1 MGGTTKR
8 VRRPNFEI
16 SVGEAKGGNTIFD
29 SDLVGGGLLEET
41 IEALTRALRPNFF
54 MMLSMIFWLNYIIL
68 TGSNRVN
75 EAVTL
80 PTAQS

>member
-29 SDLVGGGLLEET
+29 SDLVGGGAPGGNYRSAHSGFAAQLLYD
-41 IEALTRALRPNFF
+41 ALHDLLVELYNTNWFK
-54 MMLSMIFWLNYIIL
+54 S
-68 TGSNRVN
+68 G
-75 EAVTL
+75 E
-80 PTAQS
+80 